1 MLWDWQDGTRAR
13 QSVVWAGVPPLRDL
27 KYINRVN
34 SSPCKQHWRLC
45 GVLQV
50 FNLIPQKEHFG
61 TRSGC
66 GLYVSV
72 HPVAIPPGA
81 ADLSLRGAMF
91 YFRGTGFPGRRRSAL
106 SKVFGKQIV
115 GAEWVGVER
124 HQSHC
129 VSACGSGCVE
139 ISGCGLEYL
148 MQKKKALERVCP
160 FACS

>member
-1 MLWDWQDGTRAR
+1 M
-13 QSVVWAGVPPLRDL
+13 WAGVPPLRDL

-34 SSPCKQHWRLC
+34 SSPCKQHWLLC

-91 YFRGTGFPGRRRSAL
+91 YFKEGQAFQAGGAQL
-106 SKVFGKQIV
+106 SLK
-115 GAEWVGVER
+115 
-124 HQSHC
+124 C
-129 VSACGSGCVE
+129 
-139 ISGCGLEYL
+139 LEN
-148 MQKKKALERVCP
+148 K
-160 FACS
+160 